1 MATQVQFRR
10 GTAAQNNNFTGA
22 EGELSVNLS
31 NYSLR
36 LHDGATA
43 GGYEIARKDFSNVE
57 FGATVLPSSNTSYN
71 LGSSAFKF
79 LNVFSQ
85 EFTGDLTGNADTA
98 TALETARTINGV
110 SFDGTADITIEASI
124 DKTLFIS
131 EGLEDTGGLTSF
143 DGGTDVTLR
152 LKNAPNFS
160 DTNLLKWDNTN
171 EQFVDSILTD
181 NGTTVTATGNLTITG
196 DLLVQGATTT
206 ISTTNLEVTDKLIII
221 GDGTTTTQ
229 AADGAGF
236 NIGTSGVSLT
246 YDLANTSWTS
256 SESFNLA
263 TGKTYKIAGTTVIG
277 STSLGSGIVDSS
289 LTSVGTL
296 TSLDVS
302 GATNLQGSLNTICTA
317 TFSSNVTMQGNT
329 YHCDSDYGFYG
340 ASNDLVVGHTGT
352 FSVIHEQLNTL
363 KIIASRMEFVGDNT
377 NETLAVFQE
386 NGSTELRYD
395 NLQRIVTNPEG
406 NWFGEISQIEEIRHR
421 DNNAVNV
428 ADTVVERIVSSST
441 MTIDSWS
448 WTAYSSAEYTVSS
461 VMTNDNRHEITK
473 VLVMANTSGDIWIS
487 EQNTISSDINNRN
500 LSISAVVSGG
510 SILVQA
516 TPQSGQSDT
525 KIKKVRYYR

>member
-1 MATQVQFRR
+1 MATQVEFRR

-22 EGELSVNLS
+22 EGALSVNLS

-36 LHDGATA
+36 LHDGSTA
-43 GGYEIARKDFSNVE
+43 GGYEIARKDFTNAT
-57 FGATVLPSSNTSYN
+57 FGASVLPTSNTTYN
-71 LGSSAFKF
+71 LGSSSFKF
-79 LNVFSQ
+79 LNVHSQ

-131 EGLEDTGGLTSF
+131 EGLEDSGGLTSF

-152 LKNAPNFS
+152 LKNSPNFS

-171 EQFVDSILTD
+171 EQFVDSIITD
-181 NGTTVTATGNLTITG
+181 DGTTVTATGNLTITG

-277 STSLGSGIVDSS
+277 STSLGVNIVGSS

-296 TSLDVS
+296 TDLTVS
-302 GATNLQGSLNTICTA
+302 GATSLQSSLSVGTTLDVTGVA
-317 TFSSNVTMQGNT
+317 TFQDRIVGATTDNIIPFLYNALTDLPSATT
-329 YHCDSDYGFYG
+329 YHGAFAHVHAEGAAYFAHSGSWYELVNKELNGTIGTSTEEYHIGDLYVKDTIRQDGTELGLVEDAIVKLNFTGGNAYTFDEWSYTTYSACEYSVSCVNPTAGEQQFARFIIMATSGGNRYMTEYAGLSTDSANDLFTLGT
-340 ASNDLVVGHTGT
+340 ASNSGNIRLMVTPSIT
-352 FSVIHEQLNTL
+352 NS
-363 KIIASRMEFVGDNT
+363 DND
-377 NETLAVFQE
+377 F
-386 NGSTELRYD
+386 
-395 NLQRIVTNPEG
+395 RIKVT
-406 NWFGEISQIEEIRHR
+406 
-421 DNNAVNV
+421 
-428 ADTVVERIVSSST
+428 
-441 MTIDSWS
+441 
-448 WTAYSSAEYTVSS
+448 
-461 VMTNDNRHEITK
+461 
-473 VLVMANTSGDIWIS
+473 
-487 EQNTISSDINNRN
+487 
-500 LSISAVVSGG
+500 
-510 SILVQA
+510 
-516 TPQSGQSDT
+516 
-525 KIKKVRYYR
+525 RYYR

>member
-36 LHDGATA
+36 LHDGSTA
-43 GGYEIARKDFSNVE
+43 GGYEIARKDFTNAT
-57 FGATVLPSSNTSYN
+57 FGASVLPTTNTTYN
-71 LGSSAFKF
+71 LGSSSFKF
-79 LNVFSQ
+79 LNVHSQ

-131 EGLEDTGGLTSF
+131 EGLEDSGGLTSF

-152 LKNAPNFS
+152 LKNSPNFS

-171 EQFVDSILTD
+171 EQFVDSIVTD
-181 NGTTVTATGNLTITG
+181 NGTTVTAAGNLTVTG

-256 SESFNLA
+256 SESMNLA

-277 STSLGSGIVDSS
+277 STSLGANIVGSS

-296 TSLDVS
+296 TDLTVS
-302 GATNLQGSLNTICTA
+302 GATSLQSSLSVGTTLGVTGVA
-317 TFSSNVTMQGNT
+317 TFQDRIVGATTDNIIPFLYNALTDLPSATT
-329 YHCDSDYGFYG
+329 YHGAFAHVHAEGAAYFAHSGSWYELVNKEINGTIGTSTEEYHIGDLYVKDTIRQDGTELGLVEDAIVKLNQTGGNGYNFDEWSYTTYSACEYSVSCVNPTAGEQQFARFIIMATSGGNRYMTEYAGLSTDSANDLFTLGT
-340 ASNDLVVGHTGT
+340 ASNSGNIRLMVTPSIT
-352 FSVIHEQLNTL
+352 NS
-363 KIIASRMEFVGDNT
+363 DND
-377 NETLAVFQE
+377 F
-386 NGSTELRYD
+386 
-395 NLQRIVTNPEG
+395 RIKVT
-406 NWFGEISQIEEIRHR
+406 
-421 DNNAVNV
+421 
-428 ADTVVERIVSSST
+428 
-441 MTIDSWS
+441 
-448 WTAYSSAEYTVSS
+448 
-461 VMTNDNRHEITK
+461 
-473 VLVMANTSGDIWIS
+473 
-487 EQNTISSDINNRN
+487 
-500 LSISAVVSGG
+500 
-510 SILVQA
+510 
-516 TPQSGQSDT
+516 
-525 KIKKVRYYR
+525 RYYR